1 MRYWSRFFTRQS
13 RAGAVPGGGQR
24 WTAAQLG
31 ELDRMV
37 LEVAAEF
44 KGRGVTGH
52 PLLWRQ
58 ERNRIAADLQLLLG
72 DDELLRAQTGRVQV
86 RSELSFGIR
95 EHPAVRVRLADGRE
109 IWFRGSADRVDRA
122 GTALVVVDY
131 KTGSPKRFKMDI
143 HTKVRG
149 RFCSTSKEAERK
161 PARCRVLS
169 GLLDKLGWHAV
180 TGRRLGVVM
189 TVQRH
194 DRPHPHIERTFIAV
208 RAALPAANVA
218 AFDTELEAIT
228 HAPVVD
234 LAALDEFLSG
244 WWRIATRA
252 AADPADWQRMH
263 QEAEQ
268 LQSGARSAGPTLA
281 EVLGRRGVQL

>member
-1 MRYWSRFFTRQS
+1 MAF
-13 RAGAVPGGGQR
+13 A
-24 WTAAQLG
+24 
-31 ELDRMV
+31 
-37 LEVAAEF
+37 
-44 KGRGVTGH
+44 RG
-52 PLLWRQ
+52 
-58 ERNRIAADLQLLLG
+58 
-72 DDELLRAQTGRVQV
+72 
-86 RSELSFGIR
+86 
-95 EHPAVRVRLADGRE
+95 E
-109 IWFRGSADRVDRA
+109 IWCRGGA
-122 GTALVVVDY
+122 GRSTALGARSWWSI
-131 KTGSPKRFKMDI
+131 TRPAAPGRSKMDI
-143 HTKVRG
+143 HTKVGG

-169 GLLDKLGWHAV
+169 GLLDRLGWNAA

-194 DRPHPHIERTFIAV
+194 DRPHPHIERTFTAV
-208 RAALPAANVA
+208 RAAVPAANVA

-228 HAPVVD
+228 RAPVVD

-244 WWRIATRA
+244 WLRIATRA